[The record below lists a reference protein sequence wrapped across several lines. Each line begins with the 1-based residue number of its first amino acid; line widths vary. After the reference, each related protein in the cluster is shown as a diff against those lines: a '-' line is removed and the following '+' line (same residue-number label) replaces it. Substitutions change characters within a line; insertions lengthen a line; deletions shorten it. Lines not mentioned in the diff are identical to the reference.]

1 MKISYAQNFEDV
13 MLWRAL
19 GHVQEGFYIDIGAQD
34 PVIDSVSLMFHE
46 KGWRGIHVEPTV
58 HYAGLLR
65 QQRPGDTVIQAA
77 VGDAAGVLP
86 LFEIPGTGIST
97 LESTIA
103 AQHREHGFDVHE
115 TTTPIVPLSTVLAL
129 AEGHDVHWM
138 KIDVEG
144 FERQVLASWGDSTVR
159 PWVVVVES
167 TLPLTQI
174 ESHDRWEGLLIDK
187 GYTFVYFDG
196 LNRYYVS
203 DKHPQLRAAF
213 AAPPNVFDEFALN
226 GTASASF
233 HLLIQQKYE
242 AQLDEL
248 RQRLKEQMET
258 AQSELSAVR
267 SAAQVDQEAWIRS
280 RQELEHAA
288 SEARAQL
295 ASVEHAL
302 EAASQQLRLHAEREH
317 SLQQQLEAAR
327 AELLRAERETAQLHA
342 ALGEQLH
349 WAMDALQ
356 AQTRANAEAHALA
369 HRLVE
374 THQAQLAE
382 QTQMHAQ
389 REREMAQRLDAQL
402 DELRTR
408 LKVQADLAQAEL
420 LAAKAQAKAQLQA
433 TEQAHSV
440 AQQALHSDIARLQAR
455 TDGAERLVQQLQD
468 QLEASRLDAQARQ
481 QDAQAQEAALRAEV
495 AAQQARL
502 QALQSALDGLAA
514 ERSLLETSVLG
525 RLSLRQMRRKR
536 AAQGHAG
543 PVPVAPAST
552 GGSAAPTSP
561 PSLTPSIDM
570 PPTTLSLDPD
580 QARLEDLLGLHD
592 AEFVQEAFR
601 LLLGR
606 AADPQGLAHYLGH
619 VRQGRDKRHILMDI
633 YSSSECKTRL
643 ATQPSLQRF
652 FPGRRTWLWPGIGPL
667 LRKLDAWLSRREV
680 LRRLRMIDNDLHR
693 YRSDVERQLQRLVA
707 VVGQSSFNAP
717 GMLSPTHSEA
727 EGSQELQVAAP
738 IPPSLTAHGRYLYRL
753 VQHSFVNK

>member
-1 MKISYAQNFEDV
+1 MNISYAQNFEDV

-19 GHVQEGFYIDIGAQD
+19 GHVQGGFYIDIGAQD
-34 PVIDSVSLMFHE
+34 PLVDSVSLMFHE

-77 VGDAAGVLP
+77 VGNTVGVLP
-86 LFEIPGTGIST
+86 LFEIPVTGIST
-97 LESTIA
+97 LDPAIA
-103 AQHREHGFDVHE
+103 AQHRERGFDVRE
-115 TTTPIVPLSTVLAL
+115 TTTPIVPLLTVLSL
-129 AEGHDVHWM
+129 AESRDVHWM

-144 FERQVLASWGDSTVR
+144 YERQVLASWGDSAVR

-167 TLPLTQI
+167 TLPLTQVQ
-174 ESHDRWEGLLIDK
+174 SHDRWEGLLIDK

-226 GTASASF
+226 GTASATF

-248 RQRLKEQMET
+248 RQRLKEQIET

-295 ASVEHAL
+295 ASVEDAL
-302 EAASQQLRLHAEREH
+302 EAASQQLRLHAERES

-342 ALGEQLH
+342 ALSEQLR

-374 THQAQLAE
+374 THQAQL
-382 QTQMHAQ
+382 
-389 REREMAQRLDAQL
+389 
-402 DELRTR
+402 
-408 LKVQADLAQAEL
+408 
-420 LAAKAQAKAQLQA
+420 QA

-455 TDGAERLVQQLQD
+455 TEGAERLVQQLQD

-481 QDAQAQEAALRAEV
+481 QDAQAREAALRAEV

-502 QALQSALDGLAA
+502 QALQSTLNGLAA

-525 RLSLRQMRRKR
+525 RLSLRQMRRTR
-536 AAQGHAG
+536 AAQGHAD

-552 GGSAAPTSP
+552 GGSAAPTP
-561 PSLTPSIDM
+561 PSSTPSIDM

-606 AADPQGLAHYLGH
+606 AADPQGLAHYLRH

-717 GMLSPTHSEA
+717 GTLSPTHSEA
-727 EGSQELQVAAP
+727 EGSQEPQVAAP
-738 IPPSLTAHGRYLYRL
+738 IPPSLTAHGQYLYRL
-753 VQHSFVNK
+753 IQRGVAVNK